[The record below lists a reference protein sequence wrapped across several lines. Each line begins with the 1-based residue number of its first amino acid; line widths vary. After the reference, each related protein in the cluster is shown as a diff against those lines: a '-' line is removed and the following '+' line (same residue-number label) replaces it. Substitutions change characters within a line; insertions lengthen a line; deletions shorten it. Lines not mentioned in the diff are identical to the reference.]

1 MMYQTNPTVDPAIL
15 PTPINET
22 EVSLIRVFNEPKL
35 STLAKMR
42 FNPHLAF
49 KGSHK
54 LSGSNQIRL
63 TPYKLGA

>member
-1 MMYQTNPTVDPAIL
+1 MMYQTNPTIDPAIL

-42 FNPHLAF
+42 LIQDLAYPDPSLDWAV
-49 KGSHK
+49 G
-54 LSGSNQIRL
+54 
-63 TPYKLGA
+63 